1 MFLSMNLLKTG
12 RYLANNQIINNRFE
26 FNLIKTLNK
35 KTLFTIRTDLKCNK
49 LLVLSQKATLFRN
62 NSLNISNNDRNGFDL
77 SHNLVIIR
85 CFTKGRDKPRTKS
98 KGGKPK
104 VILSAEEM
112 QQIIPF
118 AELNEEL
125 NKVIQR
131 LKDDFVANINIRSNP
146 SAIEK

>member
-1 MFLSMNLLKTG
+1 MNLLKIG

-35 KTLFTIRTDLKCNK
+35 KTLFTIKTDFKCNK
-49 LLVLSQKATLFRN
+49 SLVLSQKPTLFQN
-62 NSLNISNNDRNGFDL
+62 NSLNINNNNRNGFDL

-85 CFTKGRDKPRTKS
+85 CFTKGKERQRDKPKAKL

-104 VILSAEEM
+104 VILTAEEM
-112 QQIIPF
+112 QEIIPF
-118 AELNEEL
+118 MELNEEL

-131 LKDDFVANINIRSNP
+131 LKDDFVANINVRSNP
-146 SAIEK
+146 SVIEK